1 MRITILMLLL
11 VALASVEVQAQTGIR
26 AGYNSATIGGDA
38 SGNSATAGYHVGLF
52 FMKRNGSKG
61 SMFEILYSSQGS
73 EIPSIGLKVT
83 YEYVQLPFLLH
94 FYLSDEVFAQFG
106 IQPGLLVSASANNGQ
121 NLKDQLKEF
130 DFAGA
135 LGLGADF
142 ERVTLNA
149 RYNIGFTTTS
159 KQSGHFPNMVLQFS
173 LGLKL
178 SSPKKEATP

>member
-1 MRITILMLLL
+1 MKNALVLL
-11 VALASVEVQAQTGIR
+11 VFAAFAVGEVQAQTGIR

-38 SGNSATAGYHVGLF
+38 SGNSATSGYHVGLF
-52 FMKRNGSKG
+52 FMKHNGTKG

-83 YEYVQLPFLLH
+83 YEYIQLPFLLH
-94 FYLSDEVFAQFG
+94 FYLSEEVFAQFG
-106 IQPGLLVSASANNGQ
+106 IQPGILVGAHANNGQ

-130 DFAGA
+130 DFSGA

-142 ERVTLNA
+142 DRVILNA

-159 KQSGHFPNMVLQFS
+159 KQSGHFPNMVLQLS